1 MKARNGDWLFAPFQ
15 CETCWFGNIF
25 QRDPISHSEVDTR
38 VVVLLRRANLDLFWS
53 RESSTV
59 AGNLGKVRKVM
70 EMWQDRN
77 HHGPLPAITPWANSD
92 EMGMRTAITMLE
104 QSLDKGRL
112 AEYVQFESCRKIRST
127 MSNIYNASA
136 LGNKGRLTFKSTTGA
151 VFHIQEDP
159 LQSVFME
166 RFVRGMKARMPV
178 ATARNLPLTGIVV
191 KRILDKIE
199 FEWALPT
206 TSKSDKRKLTMV
218 AAYVA
223 TTYSYSLR
231 GNEGFWVDG
240 DSLCQ
245 HIDLGREAVPIPH
258 VVVALLGFFKAET
271 GERMHVFSLAN
282 TTRTGIRV
290 RVWLERVVR
299 ILVDEGKRGCPAF
312 CDEEGYIMT
321 HQQVEEIIHPI
332 IELLQG
338 STGLD
343 QALPIGVDVATF
355 YRCDRSFRRGSATTA
370 LVHKVKRETIEFV
383 NRWRSFERN
392 KGKAPSLKM
401 LWHYADGECTRPLQ
415 LDFTSSV

>member
-1 MKARNGDWLFAPFQ
+1 
-15 CETCWFGNIF
+15 
-25 QRDPISHSEVDTR
+25 
-38 VVVLLRRANLDLFWS
+38 
-53 RESSTV
+53 
-59 AGNLGKVRKVM
+59 
-70 EMWQDRN
+70 
-77 HHGPLPAITPWANSD
+77 
-92 EMGMRTAITMLE
+92 
-104 QSLDKGRL
+104 
-112 AEYVQFESCRKIRST
+112 

-136 LGNKGRLTFKSTTGA
+136 LGNKGRMTLKSTTGA
-151 VFHIQEDP
+151 VLHIQDDP

-178 ATARNLPLTGIVV
+178 DTARNLPLTGLVV
-191 KRILDKIE
+191 KRISDKIE

-206 TSKSDKRKLTMV
+206 TSSSDKRRLTMV

-223 TTYSYSLR
+223 ITYSYSLR
-231 GNEGFWVDG
+231 GNQGFWVDG
-240 DSLCQ
+240 DALCQ
-245 HIDLGREAVPIPH
+245 HIELGRNAMPIPH
-258 VVVALLGFFKAET
+258 VVVSLLGFFKAET

-299 ILVDEGKRGCPAF
+299 ILISKGKKDCPAF
-312 CDEEGYIMT
+312 CDEEGYILT
-321 HQQVEEIIHPI
+321 HQQVEEVIHPI

-338 STGLD
+338 SVELG
-343 QALPIGVDVATF
+343 QALPRGVDVETF

-392 KGKAPSLKM
+392 KGKSPSLQM
-401 LWHYADGECTRPLQ
+401 LWHYADGESTRPLQ